1 MLHLIVMFFWWPICL
16 MWWSIKLVGYL
27 IIYIVVAIASLI
39 SSISLKK
46 NQNNKKTQEIANA
59 ETKDSF
65 DVEKYYENLENEVR
79 NKRNKILIDKKE
91 NGPIPITDT
100 ELRITIE
107 KIQDLYKEFGFEV
120 KITGI
125 VKKKYL
131 TEYELI
137 FSNTVTQADILSISG
152 KVIDDFQ
159 IDGVKII
166 RDTKRNNRIYIQIP
180 LVYGEIL
187 T

>member
-1 MLHLIVMFFWWPICL
+1 M
-16 MWWSIKLVGYL
+16 
-27 IIYIVVAIASLI
+27 
-39 SSISLKK
+39 
-46 NQNNKKTQEIANA
+46 
-59 ETKDSF
+59 
-65 DVEKYYENLENEVR
+65 
-79 NKRNKILIDKKE
+79 
-91 NGPIPITDT
+91 
-100 ELRITIE
+100 
-107 KIQDLYKEFGFEV
+107 